1 MTEDKKNWE
10 PSASIENLK
19 TRSRILSKIRQFFL
33 ERSVL
38 EVDVP
43 NISRNT
49 VSDPNLDSFSFRH
62 NDLTLY
68 LQTSP
73 EYFLKRLLA
82 DAREDFFYL
91 GKAFRSG
98 EVGPLHN
105 PEFTI
110 LEWYRCGWDEFSLM
124 DEVFDLI
131 KFISNEYDRSI
142 KSQKFTYLNYFQK
155 IMNINP
161 HTATLAILQEICVK
175 RFGSQWN
182 DASRTCCLDLLFSQ
196 IIQPKLPT
204 GIVFIYD
211 FPECQSGLSEIREF
225 PEYNV
230 SRRFELFYNSIELGN
245 GYFELTSGEEQRNRF
260 LRDNIQR
267 KIQFKHSIAV
277 DENLL
282 SALDHGLPNCSGIAI
297 GFDRLLMCLLGE
309 KTISSVISFPWE
321 S

>member
-1 MTEDKKNWE
+1 M
-10 PSASIENLK
+10 
-19 TRSRILSKIRQFFL
+19 
-33 ERSVL
+33 
-38 EVDVP
+38 
-43 NISRNT
+43 
-49 VSDPNLDSFSFRH
+49 
-62 NDLTLY
+62 
-68 LQTSP
+68 
-73 EYFLKRLLA
+73 
-82 DAREDFFYL
+82 
-91 GKAFRSG
+91 
-98 EVGPLHN
+98 
-105 PEFTI
+105 
-110 LEWYRCGWDEFSLM
+110 EWYRCGWDEFSLM

-131 KFISNEYDRSI
+131 KFISNEYDRSV

-161 HTATLAILQEICVK
+161 HTATLALLQEICVK
-175 RFGSQWN
+175 KFGSQWN

-245 GYFELTSGEEQRNRF
+245 GYFELTSGEEQRSRF